1 PGRKRNTRISRLQQQ
16 ILYSTMKTF
25 KGLFIDQGII
35 KAGEFPV
42 EPDSCFLP
50 FCETDGTDIEYCKCH
65 ELETEYERAM
75 RDAKANAVECEDRD
89 GAGKMIAVK
98 APYAG
103 NNFIFPLPSGWDY
116 RVEVWHKDSKYFL
129 PKSVAKLY
137 RVDEQTKIEELR
149 KKLDAFLATQTKEQ
163 LEK

>member
-75 RDAKANAVECEDRD
+75 REAKANAVECEDQTLAATLTN
-89 GAGKMIAVK
+89 GVK
-98 APYAG
+98 EG
-103 NNFIFPLPSGWDY
+103 DVFVLPSGWDY
-116 RVEVWHKDSKYFL
+116 RVEQVLGTVIDLQHEDLK
-129 PKSVAKLY
+129 
-137 RVDEQTKIEELR
+137 RQTL
-149 KKLDAFLATQTKEQ
+149 Q
-163 LEK
+163 